1 MNPEPTFE
9 ENPYAPPQAS
19 LISGEETIS
28 EYEPASQG
36 KRFANYLIDQV
47 ATIGL
52 IFLLAF
58 VIGALDAMEIT
69 GGLADR
75 LFGERSGLV
84 GNLIGILVGMIYYLV
99 FEGLWGRTLG
109 KLITGTAAVHSR
121 TGGRI
126 GFGALLG
133 RTLARFVPF
142 EAFSFLGSEASGWH
156 DKWSGTKVVDLK
168 KPAEKRVPPPVGVR
182 FYPGR

>member
-1 MNPEPTFE
+1 MNIEPSFD

-19 LISGEETIS
+19 LIGGDETHQ

-47 ATIGL
+47 ATIGF
-52 IFLLAF
+52 IVLLAF
-58 VIGALDAMEIT
+58 GIGVLDAMEIT

-75 LFGERSGLV
+75 LFGDGSGLA
-84 GNLIGILVGMIYYLV
+84 GNLIGILVGLIYYVV

-109 KLITGTAAVHSR
+109 KLITGTKAVNSK

-126 GFGALLG
+126 GFGALMG

-142 EAFSFLGSEASGWH
+142 EAFSFLRAEASGWH

-168 KPAEKRVPPPVGVR
+168 KPAEKVVPPPIGVR

>member
-1 MNPEPTFE
+1 MNSEPVSD

-19 LISGEETIS
+19 LIETEELNLD
-28 EYEPASQG
+28 YAPASQG
-36 KRFANYLIDQV
+36 QRFANYLIDQV

-58 VIGALDAMEIT
+58 LIGALDAMGIME
-69 GGLADR
+69 GVADR
-75 LFGERSGLV
+75 LFGEDSGLTD
-84 GNLIGILVGMIYYLV
+84 NLIGILVGLTYYMV

-109 KLITGTAAVHSR
+109 KLVTGTAAVNAK

-142 EAFSFLGSEASGWH
+142 EAFSFLGAEASGWH
-156 DKWSGTKVVDLK
+156 DKWSGTKVVNLK
-168 KPAEKRVPPPVGVR
+168 KPLEIKVPPPIGVR
-182 FYPGR
+182 FFPER